1 MNMRNAESAWMA
13 ARARFLNWQEKFNQ
27 QWDEP
32 ILKDQVGK
40 AWNRL
45 PNDMRASLRGNLS
58 ESARRTLAGLVGKEE

>member
-32 ILKDQVGK
+32 ILKDEARK

-45 PNDMRASLRGNLS
+45 PDDMRRQMRSGLS
-58 ESARRTLAGLVGKEE
+58 ESAGRTLTGLVGKED